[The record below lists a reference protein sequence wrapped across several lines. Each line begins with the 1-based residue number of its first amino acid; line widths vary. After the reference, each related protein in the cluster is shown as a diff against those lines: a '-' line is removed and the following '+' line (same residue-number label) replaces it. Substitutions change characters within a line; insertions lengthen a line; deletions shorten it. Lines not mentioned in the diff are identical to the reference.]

1 MTDLHRNSKADTRFL
16 GLKGDG
22 GVADMAVDISQER
35 TDLTDNSTFLRESSS
50 ARTAITTPRE
60 ISLLFTAKTGDS
72 GILLNHGTND
82 GASSTFR
89 VDVAGGI
96 LRCLENG
103 TVRVEVALPA
113 LSGSDREFIAQWST
127 RPEGS
132 QVRSELIIINDTI
145 GTLAFGFATH
155 AVGTTSSS
163 WNLQV
168 GGYGNG
174 PTSAYDVDDISGVRI
189 GKRFHSMTEAVEDF
203 RVGSTKPALLGT
215 VRDAVLPI
223 NPDLGLEG
231 QFAGPAY
238 LLAGAAARDDDRR
251 LHSPLVNVRA
261 PAEFSI
267 TRADHTGANRR
278 FYRAAPGDPGFY
290 LAAQHWHCVPVPP
303 NVNKARVRIFVRMHT
318 TGDGPC
324 DLIFAAHS
332 WANFPFV
339 GDAVK
344 PQVIYRT
351 GNTILNEDHASG
363 GGEWLDLGD
372 VQLARD
378 EFGMTSIC
386 IAHSFDYDED
396 SDAADDTVFAVLA
409 IVVEPYSLPAADPGY
424 DTSP

>member
-1 MTDLHRNSKADTRFL
+1 MTDLHRLSKADTVFL
-16 GLKGDG
+16 GLVAG
-22 GVADMAVDISQER
+22 GLAVDQSQER
-35 TDLTDNSTFLRESSS
+35 VDLTDNTTYLRESSS
-50 ARTAITTPRE
+50 ARTAITAPRE

-89 VDVAGGI
+89 VDVTGGV

-103 TVRVEVALPA
+103 SVRVQAALPA

-127 RPEGS
+127 RPEGT
-132 QVRSELIIINDTI
+132 QVRSELIVINDTI
-145 GTLAFGFATH
+145 GTLAFAFATH
-155 AVGTTSSS
+155 AVGTTNSGWS
-163 WNLQV
+163 LQV
-168 GGYGNG
+168 GGYGNA
-174 PTSAYDVDDISGVRI
+174 PTTPYDIADISGVRI

-203 RVGSTKPALLGT
+203 RAESTKPALLGT

-223 NPDLGLEG
+223 NADLGLEG

-251 LHSPLVNVRA
+251 LISPLVNVRA

-267 TRADHTGANRR
+267 AKADHTGDNRR
-278 FYRAAPGDPGFY
+278 FYRTAPGDPGFY
-290 LAAQHWHCVPVPP
+290 LAAQHWHVVPVPP

-318 TGDGPC
+318 VDAGPC
-324 DLIFAAHS
+324 DLIFAAYS

-339 GDAVK
+339 GEAVK
-344 PQVIYRT
+344 PPVIYRT
-351 GNTILNEDHASG
+351 GNTLINETHASG

-378 EFGMTSIC
+378 EFGLTSIC
-386 IAHSFDYDED
+386 LAHSFDYDED
-396 SDAADDTVFAVLA
+396 SKAADDTVFAVLA
-409 IVVEPYSLPAADPGY
+409 IVVEPYSKPADPGF